1 MDKPY
6 TGHSA
11 EHQSLVTV
19 VTSRVTTGRA
29 GMILKIETEV
39 ANGEPGSTNIYQDRQ
54 ARSFVNPNALS
65 DVADHILG
73 HAGMVTAV
81 VERQKAAIAALGEDW
96 VLDTTED
103 AERVEMGA

>member
-11 EHQSLVTV
+11 EHQGLVTM
-19 VTSRVTTGRA
+19 VTTRVTTGQPGA
-29 GMILKIETEV
+29 ILKMATEV
-39 ANGEPGSTNIYQDRQ
+39 VNGEAAPTTIYQDRQ
-54 ARSFVNPNALS
+54 NRAYVKTDALS

-96 VLDTTED
+96 VLDT
-103 AERVEMGA
+103 AEAAEHIEQGA